1 MRKEFVII
9 MELCDCNLADILIEK
24 NKKKEKFNFNEIL
37 EILTKLNNT
46 FKIMVDNK
54 MIHRDLKLENILLK
68 KNENGQN
75 IWKIVDYGVNKKLL
89 ALSEKYYTGLVGTI
103 PYMAPEVLSGD
114 KYNNKCDLWSL
125 GIILYNLYFQEVPY
139 KGDISVVILN
149 KIRTSGK
156 TLLKTSDSKSFN
168 ELFNQLLEADPNE
181 RISWENY
188 FDHDFFK
195 AKE

>member
-1 MRKEFVII
+1 LKKI
-9 MELCDCNLADILIEK
+9 
-24 NKKKEKFNFNEIL
+24 KKKEKFNFNEIL

-156 TLLKTSDSKSFN
+156 TLLKKSDSKSFN
-168 ELFNQLLEADPNE
+168 ELFNQLLEAYPNE
-181 RISWENY
+181 RISWEIY

>member
-1 MRKEFVII
+1 
-9 MELCDCNLADILIEK
+9 
-24 NKKKEKFNFNEIL
+24 
-37 EILTKLNNT
+37 
-46 FKIMVDNK
+46 MVDNK
-54 MIHRDLKLENILLK
+54 MIHRDLKLQNILLK

-103 PYMAPEVLSGD
+103 PYMATEVLSGD

-156 TLLKTSDSKSFN
+156 TLLKTSDVNPLMSC
-168 ELFNQLLEADPNE
+168 
-181 RISWENY
+181 
-188 FDHDFFK
+188 
-195 AKE
+195 